1 MGEPLVLCTK
11 RTIRHV
17 HVLVQRNSHGGFRSW
32 RKSAKLRRVQPDVL
46 GLGADESAAYRAL
59 ITVPSA
65 GADEFASLMC
75 VTAEHARSLLT
86 DLETK
91 GLAVRSLGDPDR
103 FVAAPPTTTLRDS
116 LRRRREDLQKA
127 EAELGALDE
136 VYRAAAQRH
145 GAPGVVDVLRGAAE
159 VREVFG
165 RLQLGARDEVLSLV
179 KAPIAVISAAE
190 NVEEDSAVARGVRYR
205 VVFERA
211 MLAEEPDAFAR
222 IVAARAA
229 GEEIRIADAVPL
241 KLLIVDREQ
250 AFMPLKA
257 EGPPGA
263 LLIHERGLLQAL
275 VALFESEWRRAT
287 PDGAKELDE
296 LDSRIVSLLMTGLTD
311 EAVAA
316 HLGTSLRTVQ
326 RRVRHL
332 MEVTGGRTRMQLG
345 FHVARLG
352 WLD

>member
-1 MGEPLVLCTK
+1 M
-11 RTIRHV
+11 
-17 HVLVQRNSHGGFRSW
+17 
-32 RKSAKLRRVQPDVL
+32 QPDVL
-46 GLGADESAAYRAL
+46 GMGAAESAAYRAL

-65 GADEFASLMC
+65 GPDEFASMLR
-75 VTAEHARSLLT
+75 VPAGQARDLLT
-86 DLETK
+86 GLEAA

-103 FVAAPPTTTLRDS
+103 FVATPPATTLRDA
-116 LRRRREDLQKA
+116 LRRRREELQRA
-127 EAELGALDE
+127 ESELGVLDE
-136 VYRAAAQRH
+136 VYRAAAQRR
-145 GAPGVVDVLRGAAE
+145 GAPGIVDVLHGLGE
-159 VREVFG
+159 VREAFG

-190 NVEEDSAVARGVRYR
+190 NVEEDSAVERGVRYR

-211 MLAEEPDAFAR
+211 MLDEEPDAFAR

-250 AFMPLKA
+250 AFMPLHSA
-257 EGPPGA
+257 GPPGA
-263 LLIHERGLLQAL
+263 LLVHESGLLQAL

-287 PDGAKELDE
+287 PDGTKSLDE

-332 MEVTGGRTRMQLG
+332 MEKTGGRTRMQLG

>member
-1 MGEPLVLCTK
+1 M
-11 RTIRHV
+11 
-17 HVLVQRNSHGGFRSW
+17 
-32 RKSAKLRRVQPDVL
+32 L
-46 GLGADESAAYRAL
+46 GLRADESAAYRAL

-65 GADEFASLMC
+65 DAGEFAVMLR
-75 VTAEHARSLLT
+75 VPAEEAGELLAG
-86 DLETK
+86 LETA

-103 FVAAPPTTTLRDS
+103 FVAAPPATTLREA
-116 LRRRREDLQKA
+116 LRRRREELQRA
-127 EAELGALDE
+127 EAELGVLDE
-136 VYRAAAQRH
+136 VYRAAAQRR
-145 GAPGVVDVLRGAAE
+145 GAPGVVDVLHGAAE
-159 VREVFG
+159 VREAFG
-165 RLQLGARDEVLSLV
+165 RLQLGAREEVLSLV

-211 MLAEEPDAFAR
+211 MLDEEPDAFAR
-222 IVAARAA
+222 ILDARAA

-241 KLLIVDREQ
+241 KLLIVDGEQ
-250 AFMPLKA
+250 AFMPLSVP
-257 EGPPGA
+257 GPPGA
-263 LLIHERGLLQAL
+263 LLIYERGLLQAL
-275 VALFESEWRRAT
+275 VALFESEWRRASAV
-287 PDGAKELDE
+287 GASALDE

-332 MEVTGGRTRMQLG
+332 MEMTGGRTRMQLG

>member
-1 MGEPLVLCTK
+1 M
-11 RTIRHV
+11 HMQ
-17 HVLVQRNSHGGFRSW
+17 VLVQRIGHGGFRSW
-32 RKSAKLRRVQPDVL
+32 RKSAKLRGVQPDVL

-65 GADEFASLMC
+65 GPVEFASLMR
-75 VTAEHARSLLT
+75 VPADRARSLLSG
-86 DLETK
+86 LEAA
-91 GLAVRSLGDPDR
+91 GLAVRGLGDPER
-103 FVAAPPTTTLRDS
+103 FVAAPPATTLRDT
-116 LRRRREDLQKA
+116 LRRRREELLRA
-127 EAELGALDE
+127 EAELGVLDE
-136 VYRAAAQRH
+136 VYRAATLRR
-145 GAPGVVDVLRGAAE
+145 GAPGVVDVIRGADD
-159 VREVFG
+159 VREAFG

-211 MLAEEPDAFAR
+211 MLDEEPDAYAR
-222 IVAARAA
+222 IVAARRA

-241 KLLIVDREQ
+241 KLLIVDREH
-250 AFMPLKA
+250 AFMPLNA
-257 EGPPGA
+257 TGPPGA
-263 LLIHERGLLQAL
+263 LLIYESGLLQAL
-275 VALFESEWRRAT
+275 IALFESEWRRAT
-287 PDGAKELDE
+287 PDGAKSLDD
-296 LDSRIVSLLMTGLTD
+296 LDSRIVGLLMTGLTD

-332 MEVTGGRTRMQLG
+332 MELTGGRTRMQLG
-345 FHVARLG
+345 FHAARLG